1 MLVLGLELSL
11 QMLRG
16 SWSVC
21 VRCCLAPL
29 PGPAKAFVLGNI
41 CKGCLDGSGGGAAC
55 SEKLKSIP
63 ILQYL

>member
-1 MLVLGLELSL
+1 VCVLG
-11 QMLRG
+11 
-16 SWSVC
+16 V
-21 VRCCLAPL
+21 AL